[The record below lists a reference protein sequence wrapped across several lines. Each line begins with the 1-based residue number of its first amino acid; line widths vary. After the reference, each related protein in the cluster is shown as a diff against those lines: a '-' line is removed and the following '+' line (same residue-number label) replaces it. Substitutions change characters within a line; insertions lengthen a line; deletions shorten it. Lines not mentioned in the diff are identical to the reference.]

1 MGMGFR
7 IFFIDDD
14 DSLERISLAQYERL
28 CRKHSKD
35 RLPQY
40 AGKRVRCAM
49 VVLDVEDR
57 KPQSITWIDCCKIPF
72 DAEGGVDLEE
82 WEKRGQLVSYFLDL
96 PVEEQGPEKII
107 DARSL
112 FAKKQYEREAKWS
125 LTPEIEQAIEETI
138 FGRSTGFPRIG

>member
-7 IFFIDDD
+7 IFFVDEY

-28 CRKHSKD
+28 CRKDSKD

-57 KPQSITWIDCCKIPF
+57 NPQSITWIDCYKIPF

-82 WEKRGQLVSYFLDL
+82 WEKRRQLVGYFLDL
-96 PVEEQGPEKII
+96 PVEEQGPKKII

-112 FAKKQYEREAKWS
+112 FAKKRYEREARLP
-125 LTPEIEQAIEETI
+125 LTP
-138 FGRSTGFPRIG
+138 